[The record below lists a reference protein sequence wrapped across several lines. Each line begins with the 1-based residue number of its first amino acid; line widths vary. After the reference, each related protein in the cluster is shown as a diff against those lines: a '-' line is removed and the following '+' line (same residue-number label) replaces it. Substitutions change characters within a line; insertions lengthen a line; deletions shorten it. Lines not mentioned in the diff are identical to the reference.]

1 METTLPPTMASST
14 TNLVLKLRYLAGPP
28 PARSLWPVCASLDFW
43 PASKCDYGTCPWAN
57 ASALEIDLGDPLLVA
72 AVRALSPLAL
82 RVGGSLAD
90 QLVYADVPRG
100 SRAARHARRK
110 DCAPLEVDATRRVG
124 FRGGCL
130 RWARW
135 LELLRWCSTHGCG
148 VFFTGNALHGRARE
162 RCPSGRR
169 CRPPLAGGRKPDACC
184 SKWSGAWDG
193 SSLRA
198 LLQATAAAGERPA
211 AVAFGNELIGHHGI
225 AAKLAV
231 GDYVTGLRQLHA
243 MLVDAWPSQPP
254 LVLAPDSKLDPPWFA
269 EMLDALYNDS
279 AAPPLPPRAL
289 MVTHHMYPLGAAKL
303 DGLQRKALSARL
315 FDRNAGWLR
324 TAAALVITRSRGAAD
339 VGVSETG
346 GCYNSGKRG
355 LSDAFGSTLWWS
367 DLLGAAARSMHSLVC
382 RQALVGGHYGLLDL
396 RRRQPSP
403 DFYVLLLYR
412 RLLARAPLPAPAI
425 DGGGNETRAYAHC
438 GGDEGGLVL
447 MLINPAL
454 AADVNASVRGLRLH
468 GGALSDRRLDYVLTA
483 APSANGDRLK
493 SRSVALNGVRL
504 VAAPDGALPPL
515 RGARGRGAV
524 VRQPALSL
532 GLYWWPAARC
542 GAAGLWAPKGN
553 AASALEI

>member
-1 METTLPPTMASST
+1 MLGLASYFTAALPRGGDSGRRHECEYHDQFA
-14 TNLVLKLRYLAGPP
+14 TNNGLQHHQPGPQSALPRRTAAGAFALARLRVARLLAGHEVRLRHVPG
-28 PARSLWPVCASLDFW
+28 R
-43 PASKCDYGTCPWAN
+43 TRRRR
-57 ASALEIDLGDPLLVA
+57 EIDLGDPLLVA

-100 SRAARHARRK
+100 SRTARRAPQRLPAAGGRRHAPRRL
-110 DCAPLEVDATRRVG
+110 PRR
-124 FRGGCL
+124 RL

-148 VFFTGNALHGRARE
+148 VFLHRQRAARARA
-162 RCPSGRR
+162 RALSFGSPLPAAARR
-169 CRPPLAGGRKPDACC
+169 RPQARRVLLRVDGV
-184 SKWSGAWDG
+184 WDG

-211 AVAFGNELIGHHGI
+211 AIAFGNELIGHHGI

-231 GDYVTGLRQLHA
+231 GDYVTVRQLHA

-279 AAPPLPPRAL
+279 TAPPLPPRAL

-355 LSDAFGSTLWWS
+355 LSDAFGSTFWWS
-367 DLLGAAARSMHSLVC
+367 DLSAPPRAACTASSAARRSSAAH
-382 RQALVGGHYGLLDL
+382 ALLDL

-403 DFYVLLLYR
+403 DPCSSSTA
-412 RLLARAPLPAPAI
+412 ARARALPAPAI
-425 DGGGNETRAYAHC
+425 DGGGNGRARTRTAAATRAARA
-438 GGDEGGLVL
+438 DADQ
-447 MLINPAL
+447 PAL

-483 APSANGDRLK
+483 APSPTAT
-493 SRSVALNGVRL
+493 A
-504 VAAPDGALPPL
+504 
-515 RGARGRGAV
+515 
-524 VRQPALSL
+524 
-532 GLYWWPAARC
+532 
-542 GAAGLWAPKGN
+542 
-553 AASALEI
+553 

>member
-1 METTLPPTMASST
+1 
-14 TNLVLKLRYLAGPP
+14 
-28 PARSLWPVCASLDFW
+28 
-43 PASKCDYGTCPWAN
+43 
-57 ASALEIDLGDPLLVA
+57 
-72 AVRALSPLAL
+72 
-82 RVGGSLAD
+82 
-90 QLVYADVPRG
+90 
-100 SRAARHARRK
+100 
-110 DCAPLEVDATRRVG
+110 
-124 FRGGCL
+124 
-130 RWARW
+130 
-135 LELLRWCSTHGCG
+135 
-148 VFFTGNALHGRARE
+148 
-162 RCPSGRR
+162 
-169 CRPPLAGGRKPDACC
+169 
-184 SKWSGAWDG
+184 
-193 SSLRA
+193 
-198 LLQATAAAGERPA
+198 
-211 AVAFGNELIGHHGI
+211 
-225 AAKLAV
+225 
-231 GDYVTGLRQLHA
+231 
-243 MLVDAWPSQPP
+243 
-254 LVLAPDSKLDPPWFA
+254 
-269 EMLDALYNDS
+269 MLDALYNDS
-279 AAPPLPPRAL
+279 TAPPLPPRAL

-355 LSDAFGSTLWWS
+355 LSDAFGSSFWWS
-367 DLLGAAARSMHSLVC
+367 DLLGAAARSMHGLVC

-425 DGGGNETRAYAHC
+425 DGGGNETRAYTHC

-553 AASALEI
+553 AGAADYVFS